1 MRVNEIFYS
10 IQGEGRNAGTPA
22 VFVRFSGCNLKCPF
36 CDTDFSFYTEMSEE
50 EILDKINKYKCDFVV
65 LTGGEPTLQ
74 VTPKLLELLRKS
86 GKYIA
91 VETNGTR
98 KIDTKLYDWVTV
110 SPKHKFVSAKNQLN
124 RLINEIK
131 LVADLQCT
139 QEWLSEVENNF
150 HANYYYL
157 QPCDT
162 GDIKKNEEITNH
174 VLTLIKNNPKW
185 KISIQLHKMLKV
197 Q

>member
-91 VETNGTR
+91 IETNGTR
-98 KIDTKLYDWVTV
+98 EIDTKLYDWVTV
-110 SPKHKFVSAKNQLN
+110 SPKHKFVSAKNQLS

-139 QEWLSEVENNF
+139 QEWLIEVENNF

-162 GDIKKNEEITNH
+162 GNIKKNEEITNH
-174 VLTLIKNNPKW
+174 VLTLIKNNPRW

>member
-91 VETNGTR
+91 IETNGTR
-98 KIDTKLYDWVTV
+98 QIDAKLYDWVTV
-110 SPKHKFVSAKNQLN
+110 SPKYRFVSAKTQLN
-124 RLINEIK
+124 RLINEVK
-131 LVADLQCT
+131 LVANLQTT
-139 QEWLSEVENNF
+139 QEWLSEAENNL

-162 GDIKKNEEITNH
+162 GETEKNKEIIEH
-174 VLTLIKNNPKW
+174 VITLVKENPTW
-185 KISIQLHKMLKV
+185 KISIQLHKMLGV
-197 Q
+197 R

>member
-1 MRVNEIFYS
+1 MKVNEIFYS

-36 CDTDFSFYTEMSEE
+36 CDTDFSSYTEMSEE
-50 EILDKINKYKCDFVV
+50 EILDEINKYGCDFVV

-91 VETNGTR
+91 IETNGTR
-98 KIDTKLYDWVTV
+98 QIDAKLYDWVTV
-110 SPKHKFVSAKNQLN
+110 SPKYRFVSAKTQLN
-124 RLINEIK
+124 RLINEVK
-131 LVADLQCT
+131 LVANLQTT
-139 QEWLSEVENNF
+139 QEWLSEAENNL

-162 GDIKKNEEITNH
+162 GETEKNKEIIEH
-174 VLTLIKNNPKW
+174 VITLVKENPTW
-185 KISIQLHKMLKV
+185 KISIQLHKMLGV
-197 Q
+197 R